1 MKRNIIET
9 VLGAVVLVG
18 AALFFMYGYKTANV
32 KPVTGYEVVADFSG
46 IGGLKPG
53 DNVEISGVKVGTVTS
68 VELNPQTYLAR
79 VHMNVA
85 NGIKLPT
92 DTAALISSESLL
104 GGRYLSLEPGAD
116 EEMIE
121 AGGRIEITQAPQNL
135 EQLLGKFI
143 FSMQDDKKGGDT
155 TAQADTA
162 PQPAP
167 VAMPESEPAPLPPA
181 EEALPA
187 PEAVP
192 DAASGSSAPAEP
204 AVTDIPE

>member
-85 NGIKLPT
+85 DGIRLPT

-143 FSMQDDKKGGDT
+143 FSMQDDKKGGDA

-167 VAMPESEPAPLPPA
+167 AATPEPAPMA
-181 EEALPA
+181 A
-187 PEAVP
+187 PVTESVP
-192 DAASGSSAPAEP
+192 DAAPEAPAQTAPEAAPPQP
-204 AVTDIPE
+204 AAADIPE